1 MRPSGNYARTKAKH
15 TQLGKGW
22 LRENCRVD
30 NKDRIVLRFLQG
42 NGFNYEKTIKSL
54 DEHLEWRIKSL
65 PVELEDVETEV
76 QQGLLYFF
84 GRDKRYRPVL
94 HIAVKRLTAA
104 SVAMPCNWL

>member
-1 MRPSGNYARTKAKH
+1 M
-15 TQLGKGW
+15 
-22 LRENCRVD
+22 D
-30 NKDRIVLRFLQG
+30 NKDRILLRFLQG

-65 PVELEDVETEV
+65 PVELEDVEPQV

-94 HIAVKRLTAA
+94 NIAVKRLTAA
-104 SVAMPCNWL
+104 SVATSYNSL